1 VVAAAVVL
9 SPTVRDEVP
18 SAALTD
24 ATGTG
29 VTVIAALAVFPSLAA
44 VICAVPGDSAV
55 TRPVI
60 DTVATAGLLE
70 LQAIDLPVRTLLLA
84 SLVSTESGWA
94 LPSANLALEG
104 ATLTTAT
111 GTGATVTVALP
122 LFPSLVPTIR
132 AEPGARVETRP
143 VIDTVATA
151 SLSELQLTTRSL
163 SAPPEASNV
172 AALACVVSPTMS
184 ERAATETDT
193 EPTGIGVIVITADPL
208 FPSLVAAISALPTP
222 TAVTIPVGE
231 TEATAGLVDVQTIG
245 RPVRTLPLPASSVAV
260 AVVFPPTVR
269 DVALSA
275 TPTDAIGIAVTD
287 SSVLPDRPSLVA
299 VM

>member
-1 VVAAAVVL
+1 LSELQTTVRPPRTLPPASRVVAAAVVL

-122 LFPSLVPTIR
+122 LFP
-132 AEPGARVETRP
+132 
-143 VIDTVATA
+143 
-151 SLSELQLTTRSL
+151 
-163 SAPPEASNV
+163 
-172 AALACVVSPTMS
+172 
-184 ERAATETDT
+184 
-193 EPTGIGVIVITADPL
+193 
-208 FPSLVAAISALPTP
+208 
-222 TAVTIPVGE
+222 
-231 TEATAGLVDVQTIG
+231 
-245 RPVRTLPLPASSVAV
+245 
-260 AVVFPPTVR
+260 
-269 DVALSA
+269 
-275 TPTDAIGIAVTD
+275 
-287 SSVLPDRPSLVA
+287 
-299 VM
+299 